1 MLAGCCKKADCY
13 EQLDFIQFQLLKDG
27 VNAVG
32 GVNALINRDHIHY
45 YPLDN
50 HFTGSPVLY
59 VKELHLFSLV
69 LLAEKDYLLIL
80 DDYTT
85 DTISIEGMQGEE
97 GVCGCFNFIVTKVI
111 YNNEVVCNYFCEE
124 GVVVVELK

>member
-1 MLAGCCKKADCY
+1 MAAGCCKKADCY
-13 EQLDFIQFQLLKDG
+13 EQLDFIQLRLMKDG
-27 VNAVG
+27 ENAVG
-32 GVNALINRDHIHY
+32 GVNALIDRDRIQY

-50 HFTGSPVLY
+50 QFRGYPVIY
-59 VKELHLFSLV
+59 EKELNLFSLV
-69 LLAEKDYLLIL
+69 LVAETDYLLVL

-85 DTISIEGMQGEE
+85 DTISMEGFQGEE

-111 YNNEVVCNYFCEE
+111 YNDDVVCNNVCEQ